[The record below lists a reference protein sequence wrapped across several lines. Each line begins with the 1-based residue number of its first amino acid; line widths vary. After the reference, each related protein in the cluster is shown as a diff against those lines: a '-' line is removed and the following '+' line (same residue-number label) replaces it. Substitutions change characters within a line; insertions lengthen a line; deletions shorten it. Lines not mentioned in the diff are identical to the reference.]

1 MMNQAGYLIS
11 ERKEK
16 KRIKGNIYQI
26 TPVYHLLPF
35 THLDD
40 LHNTPA
46 MGVLS
51 IPTWQVEKSRL
62 DEDK

>member
-51 IPTWQVEKSRL
+51 IPT
-62 DEDK
+62 